1 MPTTGKGKPSL
12 RVVTMQRAARA
23 EQKESLVEETRAIL
37 EEARMVLL
45 GIQALF
51 GFQLI
56 AVFNTRFD
64 ELAPSLQTIHLI
76 ALVAGAV
83 SMSLVMT
90 PAAYH
95 RIAERGRLSS
105 RFAELAS
112 WLIAAAMAPLALS
125 IALDA
130 FVVSVVIAG
139 NLLGGA
145 IIGAILAMMFVA
157 MWFVWPAVH
166 ARRRHR

>member
-1 MPTTGKGKPSL
+1 
-12 RVVTMQRAARA
+12 MQRAARA

-37 EEARMVLL
+37 EEARMVLP
-45 GIQALF
+45 GIQALL

-56 AVFNTRFD
+56 AVFNARLD
-64 ELAPSLQTIHLI
+64 ELAPSLQTIHLV

-95 RIAERGRLSS
+95 RIAERGRLPS

-112 WLIAAAMAPLALS
+112 WLIPAAMAPLALS

-130 FVVSVVIAG
+130 FVVSVVVAG
-139 NLLGGA
+139 NQVAGA
-145 IIGAILAMMFVA
+145 LIGASLATMFVA
-157 MWFVWPAVH
+157 MWFVWPTID
-166 ARRRHR
+166 ARRRRQ

>member
-1 MPTTGKGKPSL
+1 MERAGKE
-12 RVVTMQRAARA
+12 
-23 EQKESLVEETRAIL
+23 EQKESLVEETRTIL
-37 EEARMVLL
+37 EEAGMVLP

-56 AVFNTRFD
+56 AVFNARFD
-64 ELAPSLQTIHLI
+64 ELTAALQALHLI
-76 ALVAGAV
+76 ALVAGAI

-95 RIAERGRLSS
+95 RIAERGRTSS
-105 RFAELAS
+105 RFTALAS

-130 FVVSVVIAG
+130 FVVSMMIAG
-139 NLLGGA
+139 NPVVGA
-145 IIGAILAMMFVA
+145 LIGASLATMFVA
-157 MWFVWPAVH
+157 MWFVWPTVE
-166 ARRRHR
+166 ARRRRR

>member
-1 MPTTGKGKPSL
+1 MLTAGRGGPCL
-12 RVVTMQRAARA
+12 RAVTMERAGQGN
-23 EQKESLVEETRAIL
+23 QKESLVEETRAIL
-37 EEARMVLL
+37 EEARMVLP

-56 AVFNTRFD
+56 AVFNARFD

-139 NLLGGA
+139 DLLVGA
-145 IIGAILAMMFVA
+145 DLCALLATMFVA
-157 MWFVWPAVH
+157 MWFVWPA
-166 ARRRHR
+166 

>member
-12 RVVTMQRAARA
+12 RVVTMQRAAGA

-37 EEARMVLL
+37 EEARMVLS

-64 ELAPSLQTIHLI
+64 ELAPSLQMIHLI
-76 ALVAGAV
+76 AFVAGAV

-90 PAAYH
+90 LPPITASPSAV
-95 RIAERGRLSS
+95 SS
-105 RFAELAS
+105 R
-112 WLIAAAMAPLALS
+112 LALP
-125 IALDA
+125 
-130 FVVSVVIAG
+130 
-139 NLLGGA
+139 NL
-145 IIGAILAMMFVA
+145 
-157 MWFVWPAVH
+157 
-166 ARRRHR
+166 RHG

>member
-1 MPTTGKGKPSL
+1 
-12 RVVTMQRAARA
+12 
-23 EQKESLVEETRAIL
+23 
-37 EEARMVLL
+37 MVLP

-56 AVFNTRFD
+56 AVFNVRFD
-64 ELAPSLQTIHLI
+64 ELTATLQALHLTALI
-76 ALVAGAV
+76 AGAI

-95 RIAERGRLSS
+95 RIAERGRVSS
-105 RFAELAS
+105 RFTALAS

-130 FVVSVVIAG
+130 FVVSVMIVG
-139 NLLGGA
+139 NPAVGALIGVSLATMFLG
-145 IIGAILAMMFVA
+145 
-157 MWFVWPAVH
+157 MWFVWPAVE
-166 ARRRHR
+166 ARRRYR

>member
-1 MPTTGKGKPSL
+1 
-12 RVVTMQRAARA
+12 
-23 EQKESLVEETRAIL
+23 
-37 EEARMVLL
+37 MVLP

-64 ELAPSLQTIHLI
+64 ELAPSLRTIHLI

-95 RIAERGRLSS
+95 RIAERGQLSS

-130 FVVSVVIAG
+130 FLVSVVIAG
-139 NLLGGA
+139 NLVVGA
-145 IIGAILAMMFVA
+145 LIGAFLAMLRCGSSGRPSTRVVCVDEA
-157 MWFVWPAVH
+157 
-166 ARRRHR
+166 ARSRPGGDFAAFIQSYERV

>member
-1 MPTTGKGKPSL
+1 
-12 RVVTMQRAARA
+12 
-23 EQKESLVEETRAIL
+23 
-37 EEARMVLL
+37 MVLP

-56 AVFNTRFD
+56 AVFNARFD
-64 ELAPSLQTIHLI
+64 ELTAALQTIHLV
-76 ALVAGAV
+76 ALVAGAT

-95 RIAERGRLSS
+95 RIAERGRISS
-105 RFAELAS
+105 RFTALAS

-130 FVVSVVIAG
+130 FLVSVMIVGDPVVAA
-139 NLLGGA
+139 LVGA
-145 IIGAILAMMFVA
+145 SLATMFVA
-157 MWFVWPAVH
+157 MWFVWPTVE

>member
-1 MPTTGKGKPSL
+1 ME
-12 RVVTMQRAARA
+12 RAAKA
-23 EQKESLVEETRAIL
+23 EQKESLVDETKAIL
-37 EEARMVLL
+37 EEARMVLP

-56 AVFNTRFD
+56 AVFNARFD
-64 ELAPSLQTIHLI
+64 ELSAVLQTTHLV

-95 RIAERGRLSS
+95 RIAERGRISS
-105 RFAELAS
+105 RFTELAS
-112 WLIAAAMAPLALS
+112 WFIAAAMGPLALS

-130 FVVSVVIAG
+130 FVVSTVIVDDLVVS
-139 NLLGGA
+139 A
-145 IIGAILAMMFVA
+145 IIGASLALMFFA
-157 MWFVWPAVH
+157 MWFAWPTVE
-166 ARRRHR
+166 ARRRRR

>member
-1 MPTTGKGKPSL
+1 MTTGKSNPGL
-12 RVVTMQRAARA
+12 RAVTTERAAGA

-37 EEARMVLL
+37 EEARMVLP

-56 AVFNTRFD
+56 AVFNARFD
-64 ELAPSLQTIHLI
+64 ELAPSLQTIHLV

-95 RIAERGRLSS
+95 RIAERGRLSA
-105 RFAELAS
+105 RFAALAS

-130 FVVSVVIAG
+130 FVVSVVVAG
-139 NLLGGA
+139 NLVVGA
-145 IIGAILAMMFVA
+145 LIGASLATMFVA
-157 MWFVWPAVH
+157 MWFVWPAVD
-166 ARRRHR
+166 ARRRRR

>member
-12 RVVTMQRAARA
+12 RVVTMQRAAGA

-37 EEARMVLL
+37 EEARMVLS

-64 ELAPSLQTIHLI
+64 ELAPLQTIHLI
-76 ALVAGAV
+76 TLVAGAV

-95 RIAERGRLSS
+95 RIAERVGS
-105 RFAELAS
+105 R
-112 WLIAAAMAPLALS
+112 LALP
-125 IALDA
+125 
-130 FVVSVVIAG
+130 
-139 NLLGGA
+139 NL
-145 IIGAILAMMFVA
+145 
-157 MWFVWPAVH
+157 
-166 ARRRHR
+166 RHGWLLPRL